1 MMFNKTAQELEQN
14 KIENGTGTLVSA
26 LKDMNADFPWKK
38 SVSWSSQL
46 TEVREYEKPDGK
58 SYYRR
63 LSDKIG
69 KPRRVLGKPQRVLIN
84 TV

>member
-1 MMFNKTAQELEQN
+1 MFNKTAQELEQN
-14 KIENGTGTLVSA
+14 KIENCTGTLLVSA
-26 LKDMNADFPWKK
+26 MKDINVDFPWKK

-46 TEVREYEKPDGK
+46 IEVREYEKPDGK